1 MKGKIEGMNEHY
13 ALVKLPDGRT
23 ANIKIENLPGNSEKG
38 HDIEI
43 KGLTPQIME

>member
-1 MKGKIEGMNEHY
+1 MKGKIEDMNEHY

-23 ANIKIENLPGNSEKG
+23 ANIKIENLPENSAKG

-43 KGLTPQIME
+43 KGHVPQIIE